1 MYVSIDTI
9 PSTSFIFSETF
20 AETLP
25 QLFVLVCLITSSIID
40 DGNNTASP
48 IMSFYILKLLI
59 SALSSSFGM
68 AKFLQLG
75 PCQLIPQN
83 KMGIGMLMITI
94 TNFCGLLWKFIFI
107 TAALYLYVS
116 FKNPSIGPTQMF
128 LELFWRSSCVQ
139 LLPGII
145 LVNSKHTIIYSG
157 LW

>member
-1 MYVSIDTI
+1 M
-9 PSTSFIFSETF
+9 
-20 AETLP
+20 
-25 QLFVLVCLITSSIID
+25 FVLLTLINSDVID
-40 DGNNTASP
+40 DGNSYESTA
-48 IMSFYILKLLI
+48 ISFFTIRIFLSLLT
-59 SALSSSFGM
+59 SSFGV